1 MAANIMAQLVD
12 HQLLIEGTDSAD
24 TIIVRQVG
32 DQIGISGT
40 TQRFNAK
47 ELTSISIRSLG
58 GNDAGVMEM
67 TC

>member
-58 GNDAGVMEM
+58 GNDAGVMET

>member
-58 GNDAGVMEM
+58 GNDVGVMEM